1 MLADFTL
8 SDDETGWGT
17 RETTCRKGYQ
27 GKKAHVKD
35 SEDDPVH
42 LTDEGTEKIR
52 WHLEQAVTL
61 LEHFPLVG
69 LYSQACKLLGMEN
82 LDGDAWR
89 TAAVLSEA
97 AAVTLRHQF
106 LITLHKQIRNHQKE
120 SAADNGRNSAL
131 EKKRELEA
139 LIAARDSVLFPWGTG
154 RFQQMVNTIPEG
166 WTVCQLSLLQHPN
179 CPDKLLLTRLA
190 RDKDPVT
197 VQLHSF
203 SGLVGQ
209 SVMSEFQDIMQVN
222 RTASK
227 ISCKV
232 KWWSTRLELDMRLEG
247 LLETIERRWLGA
259 WRCLLLGQTSDS
271 TYEGLLAA
279 AAKKLA
285 RNLSTLLNTAVSVKM
300 AKTLLELSHSADTE
314 HHLPI
319 ILSHF
324 LHIDADAPQMGGL
337 VTALTDAR
345 PTVTPTPNQ
354 PVVLILDKNLHA
366 LPWENLPVLAS
377 QQVTRVASLAALH
390 LMLQFNAG
398 DSSVLQRGVD
408 QTSVFYVVDPDNNL
422 KYTLDTFKDMF
433 SRQQGWKGIV
443 GERPNKA
450 QYCDAL
456 TQHDLFVYCGH
467 GNGSKYLS
475 GDELQQQ
482 RCRAVSVLMGCSSVR
497 LDVKPRLDPDGFVF
511 NYLLARCPSVVGN
524 LWDVT
529 DRDIDRFLKQLL
541 DLWLEGDHDKP
552 PSLPALIPAA
562 RLACRMRH
570 LIGAAPVVYG
580 LPVTLTK
587 S

>member
-1 MLADFTL
+1 SVKALEGARGEQQLGVLVNLLQRIWTHLLKWSGPVVTMKMARCRFLVVVLLA
-8 SDDETGWGT
+8 SGVGHKGDDLQERIPRKKGT
-17 RETTCRKGYQ
+17 Y
-27 GKKAHVKD
+27 
-35 SEDDPVH
+35 
-42 LTDEGTEKIR
+42 EGTEKIR

-154 RFQQMVNTIPEG
+154 RFQQM
-166 WTVCQLSLLQHPN
+166 
-179 CPDKLLLTRLA
+179 
-190 RDKDPVT
+190 
-197 VQLHSF
+197 
-203 SGLVGQ
+203 GQ